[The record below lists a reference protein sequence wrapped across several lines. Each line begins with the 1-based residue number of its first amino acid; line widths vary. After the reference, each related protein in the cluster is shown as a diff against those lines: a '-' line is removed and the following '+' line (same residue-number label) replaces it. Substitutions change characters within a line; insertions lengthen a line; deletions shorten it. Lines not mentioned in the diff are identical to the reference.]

1 MSFFDNFNL
10 TIFLRQILVRSPAVL
25 LALGLHEYAHAF
37 MAVKL
42 GDNTPVLLKRYTA
55 NPFKHIDPIGLACF
69 ILLNFGWSRRI
80 PVNNLKLSNKNKDT
94 FIIAFS
100 GPALSILLAV
110 IAAFIFYG
118 FGIHKFSWFFN
129 TNPKN
134 SLFLIN
140 YLSDVLGSFMVVN
153 LIIAIFNLIP
163 IMPLDASALWSVFI
177 TTKHMKTV
185 MKYQVYG
192 ILILLILIIMGIVQ
206 AIMYPVISGF
216 NTMFINLSGIFG

>member
-1 MSFFDNFNL
+1 MSLLDNFNL
-10 TIFLRQILVRSPAVL
+10 TFFLRQILVRTPAVL
-25 LALGLHEYAHAF
+25 IALGLHEFAHAY

-42 GDNTPVLLKRYTA
+42 GDNTPILLRRYTI
-55 NPFKHIDPIGLACF
+55 NPLKHIDPIGLFCF
-69 ILLNFGWSRRI
+69 ITLSFGWSRRI
-80 PVNNLKLSNKNKDT
+80 PVNNLRLKNKNTDT

-100 GPALSILLAV
+100 GPAFSLLLA
-110 IAAFIFYG
+110 ILAAFIFYG
-118 FGIHKFSWFFN
+118 FGLHKYSWFFN
-129 TNPKN
+129 PNPKDTIFI
-134 SLFLIN
+134 LN

-153 LIIAIFNLIP
+153 LIISIFNLIP

>member
-1 MSFFDNFNL
+1 MSFFDDFNV
-10 TIFLRQILVRSPAVL
+10 TVFLRQILVRAPAVL
-25 LALGLHEYAHAF
+25 FALGLHEYAHAYIAF
-37 MAVKL
+37 KL
-42 GDNTPVLLKRYTA
+42 GDNTPVLLKRYTL
-55 NPFKHIDPIGLACF
+55 NPLKHIDPIGLMCF
-69 ILLNFGWSRRI
+69 IVLSFGWSRRI
-80 PVNNLKLSNKNKDT
+80 PVNNLRLKNKNKDT

-100 GPALSILLAV
+100 GPAFSLLLA
-110 IAAFIFYG
+110 ILAALIFYG
-118 FGIHKFSWFFN
+118 FGIHKYSWFFN

-134 SLFLIN
+134 TFFILN
-140 YLSDVLGSFMVVN
+140 YLSDVLGSFMVIN